1 MNRDFILKQPVSK
14 SDLWCLTCNHVY
26 DPNFRICTCMD
37 AECYREFGIEE
48 ATQPIRRVVPF
59 KTYLKDKYAGK

>member
-1 MNRDFILKQPVSK
+1 
-14 SDLWCLTCNHVY
+14 
-26 DPNFRICTCMD
+26 MD